1 MSEPDTLYVL
11 AAAYDDV
18 HDAEADYE
26 AVKALYKEVAVSHD
40 FDAAVLS
47 RHESGKV
54 EVVKKHEQPTR
65 HGAAHGLAW
74 GLAVGAAMAVVPAI
88 GLVGGMSV
96 AGGAGAA
103 IGAVKGHVKNGM
115 DDDDLK
121 ALGDTLNAGQAGL
134 IVVYATNMADQVAA
148 NIKAVNRFVS
158 KEIDANADELA
169 RQIKEAEATGSGA
182 SDS

>member
-1 MSEPDTLYVL
+1 MSEPDTLLVL

-26 AVKALYKEVAVSHD
+26 AVKALYKEVATSHD
-40 FDAAVLS
+40 FDAAVLA
-47 RHESGKV
+47 RDENGKV

-74 GLAVGAAMAVVPAI
+74 GLAVGAAMAVFPAI
-88 GLVGGMSV
+88 GLVGGMTV

-103 IGAVKGHVKNGM
+103 IGAVKGHVKQGL
-115 DDDDLK
+115 DDNDLK
-121 ALGDTLNAGQAGL
+121 QLGETLNKGKAGL
-134 IVVYATNMADQVAA
+134 IVVYATNMADQIAA
-148 NIKAVNRFVS
+148 NIKAVNKYVS

-169 RQIKEAEATGSGA
+169 KQIKAAEAEA
-182 SDS
+182 